1 MPEAKSNVKTT
12 NQAGQSDVG
21 TGAVAGM
28 YTAPNF
34 MQEANKQ
41 AKQNEINQLAVNQK
55 NLTPET
61 KYYVKAYAVNEKGT
75 VLSAEKSFIT
85 KQDPG
90 GSSFDT
96 GGFDEEN
103 DWDKK

>member
-55 NLTPET
+55 NKNKQNNNEVVQQQTPQT
-61 KYYVKAYAVNEKGT
+61 SNQNVNKGT
-75 VLSAEKSFIT
+75 
-85 KQDPG
+85 G
-90 GSSFDT
+90 GVKYVNK
-96 GGFDEEN
+96 G
-103 DWDKK
+103 